1 MVRGRNRLPILTFVA
16 VLVILHFL
24 LRVGLGL
31 GELAPDLLVMALLLA
46 ARELRAGS
54 AAALGLV
61 LGILEGSV
69 IPFAL
74 GSLPVVFT
82 VLGYLGSRTREL
94 FAGDSLVFLALYL
107 FVGKWAA
114 DVLLHV
120 LTGAALRTG
129 GVSALLFVSPLA
141 ALYLVAVGLLA
152 VSMYRAVS

>member
-1 MVRGRNRLPILTFVA
+1 MARGRSRLPILIFVA

-31 GELAPDLLVMALLLA
+31 GELAPDLLVLALLLA
-46 ARELRAGS
+46 ARELRAGT

-74 GSLPVVFT
+74 GALPVVFT
-82 VLGYLGSRTREL
+82 LLGYLGSRTREL

-107 FVGKWAA
+107 FVGKWVA
-114 DVLLHV
+114 DVLLQL
-120 LTGAALRTG
+120 LTGTALRTG
-129 GVSALLFVSPLA
+129 GVSALLLISPLA
-141 ALYLVAVGLLA
+141 ALYLAAVGLLA
-152 VSMYRAVS
+152 VSMYRAVG